1 MQTTSSPT
9 SATPSSDYK
18 AVPFFGWSILAILFI
33 AGSFIG
39 REVSAEDT
47 KDVFYDYG
55 FAVTTI
61 VYYAAL
67 VGLTFALAIPYPRTP
82 RALGLNRFRWR
93 WVAIAVGLI
102 LGVLIVS
109 VLLEPLLH
117 GGREQGLSPDEWQ
130 PEHAR
135 AFLLNGI
142 IVSTVVPFT
151 EELFFRGL
159 GVRALQFFGG
169 ISAVVITG
177 FVFGFSHGILA
188 ALPPLVLFG
197 IALGWVRLRSD
208 SVWPG
213 MFAHGFYNG
222 VGIRTNRVVCQISP
236 VRRALVVVLFVL
248 FVLAAPAT
256 AGATIPFTAQPSA
269 PRYGSQVML
278 SGTAEPG
285 DVVELF

>member
-18 AVPFFGWSILAILFI
+18 AVPFIGWSLLAVLFI
-33 AGSFIG
+33 AGSFLS
-39 REVSAEDT
+39 REISTEDT
-47 KDVFYDYG
+47 KNIFYDYD

-61 VYYAAL
+61 VWYAAL

-82 RALGLNRFRWR
+82 RALGLNPFRWR
-93 WVAIAVGLI
+93 WVGIAFGFI
-102 LGVLIVS
+102 IGVLILS

-135 AFLLNGI
+135 AFLLNGVL
-142 IVSTVVPFT
+142 VSTVVPFA

-169 ISAVVITG
+169 MSAVVITG
-177 FVFGFSHGILA
+177 LVFGFSHGVLG

-197 IALGWVRLRSD
+197 IALGWVRLRSG

-213 MFAHGFYNG
+213 VLAHGFFNA
-222 VGIRTNRVVCQISP
+222 VGI
-236 VRRALVVVLFVL
+236 LVVYLQ
-248 FVLAAPAT
+248 LA
-256 AGATIPFTAQPSA
+256 
-269 PRYGSQVML
+269 Y
-278 SGTAEPG
+278 
-285 DVVELF
+285 

>member
-1 MQTTSSPT
+1 MQTTSSPI

-18 AVPFFGWSILAILFI
+18 AVPFFGWSLLAVLFI
-33 AGSFIG
+33 AGSFLS
-39 REVSAEDT
+39 REISSEDT
-47 KDVFYDYG
+47 KNIFYDYG

-61 VYYAAL
+61 VWYAAL

-82 RALGLNRFRWR
+82 RALGLNPFRWR
-93 WVAIAVGLI
+93 WVGIAFGFI
-102 LGVLIVS
+102 IGVLILS

-135 AFLLNGI
+135 AFLLNGVL
-142 IVSTVVPFT
+142 VSTVVPFA

-169 ISAVVITG
+169 MSAVVITG
-177 FVFGFSHGILA
+177 LVFGFSHGVLG

-197 IALGWVRLRSD
+197 IALGWVRLRSG

-213 MFAHGFYNG
+213 VLAHGFFNA
-222 VGIRTNRVVCQISP
+222 VGI
-236 VRRALVVVLFVL
+236 LVVYL
-248 FVLAAPAT
+248 
-256 AGATIPFTAQPSA
+256 
-269 PRYGSQVML
+269 QV
-278 SGTAEPG
+278 AY
-285 DVVELF
+285 

>member
-1 MQTTSSPT
+1 MQTTSSPI

-18 AVPFFGWSILAILFI
+18 AVPFFGWSLLAVLFI
-33 AGSFIG
+33 AGSFLS
-39 REVSAEDT
+39 REISSEDT
-47 KDVFYDYG
+47 KNIFYDYD

-61 VYYAAL
+61 VWYAAL

-82 RALGLNRFRWR
+82 RALGLNPFRWR
-93 WVAIAVGLI
+93 WVGIAFGFI
-102 LGVLIVS
+102 IGVLILS

-135 AFLLNGI
+135 AFLLNGVL
-142 IVSTVVPFT
+142 VSTVVPFA

-169 ISAVVITG
+169 MPAVVITG
-177 FVFGFSHGILA
+177 LVFGFSHGVLG

-197 IALGWVRLRSD
+197 IALGWVRLRSG

-213 MFAHGFYNG
+213 VLAHGFFNA
-222 VGIRTNRVVCQISP
+222 VGI
-236 VRRALVVVLFVL
+236 LVVYLQ
-248 FVLAAPAT
+248 LA
-256 AGATIPFTAQPSA
+256 
-269 PRYGSQVML
+269 Y
-278 SGTAEPG
+278 
-285 DVVELF
+285 

>member
-1 MQTTSSPT
+1 MQTTSSPI

-18 AVPFFGWSILAILFI
+18 AVPFFGWSLLAVLFI
-33 AGSFIG
+33 AGSFLS
-39 REVSAEDT
+39 REISTEDT
-47 KDVFYDYG
+47 KNIFYDYD

-61 VYYAAL
+61 VWYAAL

-82 RALGLNRFRWR
+82 RALGLNPFRWR
-93 WVAIAVGLI
+93 WVGIAFGFI
-102 LGVLIVS
+102 IGVLILS

-135 AFLLNGI
+135 AFLLNGVL
-142 IVSTVVPFT
+142 VSTVVPFA

-169 ISAVVITG
+169 MSAVVITG
-177 FVFGFSHGILA
+177 LVFGFSHGVLG

-197 IALGWVRLRSD
+197 IALGWVRLRSG

-213 MFAHGFYNG
+213 VLAHGFFNA
-222 VGIRTNRVVCQISP
+222 VGI
-236 VRRALVVVLFVL
+236 LVVYL
-248 FVLAAPAT
+248 
-256 AGATIPFTAQPSA
+256 
-269 PRYGSQVML
+269 QV
-278 SGTAEPG
+278 AY
-285 DVVELF
+285 

>member
-18 AVPFFGWSILAILFI
+18 AVPFFGWSLLAVLFI
-33 AGSFIG
+33 AGSFLS
-39 REVSAEDT
+39 REISTEDT
-47 KDVFYDYG
+47 KNIFYDYD

-61 VYYAAL
+61 VWYAAL
-67 VGLTFALAIPYPRTP
+67 VGLTFALAIPYSRTP
-82 RALGLNRFRWR
+82 RALGLNPFRWR
-93 WVAIAVGLI
+93 WVGIAFGFI
-102 LGVLIVS
+102 IGVLILS

-135 AFLLNGI
+135 AFLLNGVL
-142 IVSTVVPFT
+142 VSTVVPFA

-169 ISAVVITG
+169 MSAVVITG
-177 FVFGFSHGILA
+177 LVFGFSHGVLG

-197 IALGWVRLRSD
+197 IALGWVRLRSG

-213 MFAHGFYNG
+213 VLAHGFFNA
-222 VGIRTNRVVCQISP
+222 VGI
-236 VRRALVVVLFVL
+236 LVVYLQ
-248 FVLAAPAT
+248 LA
-256 AGATIPFTAQPSA
+256 
-269 PRYGSQVML
+269 Y
-278 SGTAEPG
+278 
-285 DVVELF
+285 

>member
-18 AVPFFGWSILAILFI
+18 AVPFFGWSLLAVLFI
-33 AGSFIG
+33 AGSFLS
-39 REVSAEDT
+39 REINTEDT
-47 KDVFYDYG
+47 KNIFYDYD

-61 VYYAAL
+61 VWYAAL

-82 RALGLNRFRWR
+82 RALGLNPFRWR
-93 WVAIAVGLI
+93 WVGIAFGFI
-102 LGVLIVS
+102 IGVLILS

-135 AFLLNGI
+135 AFLLNGVL
-142 IVSTVVPFT
+142 VSTVVPFA

-169 ISAVVITG
+169 MSAVVITG
-177 FVFGFSHGILA
+177 LVFGFSHGVLG

-197 IALGWVRLRSD
+197 IVLGWVRLRSG

-213 MFAHGFYNG
+213 VLAHGFFNA
-222 VGIRTNRVVCQISP
+222 VGI
-236 VRRALVVVLFVL
+236 LVVYLQ
-248 FVLAAPAT
+248 LA
-256 AGATIPFTAQPSA
+256 
-269 PRYGSQVML
+269 Y
-278 SGTAEPG
+278 
-285 DVVELF
+285 

>member
-1 MQTTSSPT
+1 MQTTSSPI

-18 AVPFFGWSILAILFI
+18 AVPFFGWSLLAVLFI
-33 AGSFIG
+33 AGSFLS
-39 REVSAEDT
+39 REISSEDT
-47 KDVFYDYG
+47 KNIFYDYD

-61 VYYAAL
+61 VWYAAL

-82 RALGLNRFRWR
+82 RALGLNPFRWR
-93 WVAIAVGLI
+93 WVGIAFGFI
-102 LGVLIVS
+102 IGVLILS

-135 AFLLNGI
+135 AFLLNGVL
-142 IVSTVVPFT
+142 VSTVVPFA

-169 ISAVVITG
+169 MSAVVITG
-177 FVFGFSHGILA
+177 LVFGFSHGVLG

-197 IALGWVRLRSD
+197 IALGWVRLRSG

-213 MFAHGFYNG
+213 VLAHGFFNA
-222 VGIRTNRVVCQISP
+222 VGI
-236 VRRALVVVLFVL
+236 LVVYLQ
-248 FVLAAPAT
+248 LA
-256 AGATIPFTAQPSA
+256 
-269 PRYGSQVML
+269 Y
-278 SGTAEPG
+278 
-285 DVVELF
+285 

>member
-9 SATPSSDYK
+9 TATPSSDYK
-18 AVPFFGWSILAILFI
+18 AVPFFGWSLLAVLFV
-33 AGSFIG
+33 AGSFLS
-39 REVSAEDT
+39 REISTEDT
-47 KDVFYDYG
+47 KNIFYDYD

-61 VYYAAL
+61 VWYAAL

-82 RALGLNRFRWR
+82 RALGLNPFRWR
-93 WVAIAVGLI
+93 WVGIAFGFI
-102 LGVLIVS
+102 IGVLILS

-135 AFLLNGI
+135 AFLLNGVL
-142 IVSTVVPFT
+142 VSTVVPFA

-169 ISAVVITG
+169 MSAVVITG
-177 FVFGFSHGILA
+177 LVFGFSHGVLG

-197 IALGWVRLRSD
+197 IALGWIRLRSG

-213 MFAHGFYNG
+213 VLAHGFFNAI
-222 VGIRTNRVVCQISP
+222 GI
-236 VRRALVVVLFVL
+236 LVVYLQ
-248 FVLAAPAT
+248 LA
-256 AGATIPFTAQPSA
+256 
-269 PRYGSQVML
+269 Y
-278 SGTAEPG
+278 
-285 DVVELF
+285 

>member
-18 AVPFFGWSILAILFI
+18 AVPFFGWSLLAVLFI
-33 AGSFIG
+33 AGSFLS
-39 REVSAEDT
+39 REISTEDT
-47 KDVFYDYG
+47 KNIFYDYD

-61 VYYAAL
+61 VWYAAL
-67 VGLTFALAIPYPRTP
+67 VGLTFALAIPYPRTS
-82 RALGLNRFRWR
+82 RALGLNPFRWR
-93 WVAIAVGLI
+93 WVGIAFGFI
-102 LGVLIVS
+102 IGVLILS

-135 AFLLNGI
+135 AFLLNGVL
-142 IVSTVVPFT
+142 VSTVVPFA

-169 ISAVVITG
+169 MSAVVITG
-177 FVFGFSHGILA
+177 LVFGFSHGVLG

-197 IALGWVRLRSD
+197 FALGWVRLRSG

-213 MFAHGFYNG
+213 VLAHGFFNA
-222 VGIRTNRVVCQISP
+222 VGI
-236 VRRALVVVLFVL
+236 LVVYLQ
-248 FVLAAPAT
+248 LA
-256 AGATIPFTAQPSA
+256 
-269 PRYGSQVML
+269 Y
-278 SGTAEPG
+278 
-285 DVVELF
+285 

>member
-18 AVPFFGWSILAILFI
+18 AVPFFGWSLLAALFI
-33 AGSFIG
+33 AGSFLS
-39 REVSAEDT
+39 REISTEDT
-47 KDVFYDYG
+47 KNIFYDYD

-61 VYYAAL
+61 VWYAAL

-82 RALGLNRFRWR
+82 RALGLNPFRWR
-93 WVAIAVGLI
+93 WVGIAFGFI
-102 LGVLIVS
+102 IGVLILS

-135 AFLLNGI
+135 AFLLNGVL
-142 IVSTVVPFT
+142 VSTVVPFA

-169 ISAVVITG
+169 MSAVVITG
-177 FVFGFSHGILA
+177 LVFGFSHGVLG

-197 IALGWVRLRSD
+197 FALGWVRLRSG

-213 MFAHGFYNG
+213 VLAHGFFNA
-222 VGIRTNRVVCQISP
+222 VGI
-236 VRRALVVVLFVL
+236 LVVYLQ
-248 FVLAAPAT
+248 LA
-256 AGATIPFTAQPSA
+256 
-269 PRYGSQVML
+269 Y
-278 SGTAEPG
+278 
-285 DVVELF
+285 

>member
-9 SATPSSDYK
+9 SATPSRDYK
-18 AVPFFGWSILAILFI
+18 AVPFVGWSILASLFI
-33 AGSFIG
+33 AGSFAS
-39 REVSAEDT
+39 REISTEDT
-47 KDVFYDYG
+47 QNIFYDYG

-61 VYYAAL
+61 VYYAIL

-82 RALGLNRFRWR
+82 RALGLNPFRWR
-93 WVAIAVGLI
+93 WAGIAIGLI
-102 LGVLIVS
+102 IGVLIVS

-142 IVSTVVPFT
+142 IISTVVPFT

-159 GVRALQFFGG
+159 GVRALRFLGG
-169 ISAVVITG
+169 MSAVVITG
-177 FVFGFSHGILA
+177 FVFGFSHGILG
-188 ALPPLVLFG
+188 ALPPLILFG

-213 MFAHGFYNG
+213 ILAHGFYNA
-222 VGIRTNRVVCQISP
+222 VGILIVYLQ
-236 VRRALVVVLFVL
+236 
-248 FVLAAPAT
+248 LA
-256 AGATIPFTAQPSA
+256 
-269 PRYGSQVML
+269 Y
-278 SGTAEPG
+278 
-285 DVVELF
+285 

>member
-18 AVPFFGWSILAILFI
+18 AVPFFGWSLLAVLFI
-33 AGSFIG
+33 AGSFLS
-39 REVSAEDT
+39 REISTEDT
-47 KDVFYDYG
+47 KNIFYDYD

-61 VYYAAL
+61 VWYAAL

-82 RALGLNRFRWR
+82 RALGLNPFRWR
-93 WVAIAVGLI
+93 WVGIAFVFI
-102 LGVLIVS
+102 IGVLILS

-130 PEHAR
+130 PEHAK
-135 AFLLNGI
+135 AFLLNGVL
-142 IVSTVVPFT
+142 VSTVVPFA

-169 ISAVVITG
+169 MSAVVITG
-177 FVFGFSHGILA
+177 LVFGSSHGVLG

-197 IALGWVRLRSD
+197 IALGWVRLRSG

-213 MFAHGFYNG
+213 VLAHGFFNA
-222 VGIRTNRVVCQISP
+222 VGI
-236 VRRALVVVLFVL
+236 LVVYLQ
-248 FVLAAPAT
+248 LA
-256 AGATIPFTAQPSA
+256 
-269 PRYGSQVML
+269 Y
-278 SGTAEPG
+278 
-285 DVVELF
+285 

>member
-1 MQTTSSPT
+1 MQTTSSPI

-18 AVPFFGWSILAILFI
+18 AVPFFGWSLLAVLFI
-33 AGSFIG
+33 AGSFLS
-39 REVSAEDT
+39 REISSEDT
-47 KDVFYDYG
+47 KNIFYDYD

-61 VYYAAL
+61 VWYAAL

-82 RALGLNRFRWR
+82 RALGLNPFRWR
-93 WVAIAVGLI
+93 WVGIAFGFI
-102 LGVLIVS
+102 IGVLIIS

-135 AFLLNGI
+135 AFLLNGVL
-142 IVSTVVPFT
+142 VSTVVPFA

-169 ISAVVITG
+169 MSAVVITG
-177 FVFGFSHGILA
+177 LVFGFSHGVLG

-197 IALGWVRLRSD
+197 IALGWVRLRSG

-213 MFAHGFYNG
+213 VLAHGFFNA
-222 VGIRTNRVVCQISP
+222 VGI
-236 VRRALVVVLFVL
+236 LVVYLQ
-248 FVLAAPAT
+248 LA
-256 AGATIPFTAQPSA
+256 
-269 PRYGSQVML
+269 Y
-278 SGTAEPG
+278 
-285 DVVELF
+285 

>member
-18 AVPFFGWSILAILFI
+18 AVPFIGWSLLAVLFI
-33 AGSFIG
+33 AGSFLS
-39 REVSAEDT
+39 REISTEDT
-47 KDVFYDYG
+47 RNIFYDYG

-61 VYYAAL
+61 VWYAAL

-82 RALGLNRFRWR
+82 RALGLNPFRWR
-93 WVAIAVGLI
+93 WVGIAIGFI
-102 LGVLIVS
+102 IGVLILS

-135 AFLLNGI
+135 AFLLNGVL
-142 IVSTVVPFT
+142 VSTVVPFA

-169 ISAVVITG
+169 MSAVVMTAL
-177 FVFGFSHGILA
+177 VFGFSHGVLG

-197 IALGWVRLRSD
+197 IALGWVRLRSG

-213 MFAHGFYNG
+213 VLAHGFFNA
-222 VGIRTNRVVCQISP
+222 VGI
-236 VRRALVVVLFVL
+236 LVVYLQ
-248 FVLAAPAT
+248 LA
-256 AGATIPFTAQPSA
+256 
-269 PRYGSQVML
+269 Y
-278 SGTAEPG
+278 
-285 DVVELF
+285 

>member
-18 AVPFFGWSILAILFI
+18 AVPFIGWSLLAVLFI
-33 AGSFIG
+33 AVSFLS
-39 REVSAEDT
+39 REISTEDT
-47 KDVFYDYG
+47 RNIFYDYG

-61 VYYAAL
+61 VWYAAL

-82 RALGLNRFRWR
+82 RALGLNPFRWR
-93 WVAIAVGLI
+93 WVGIAIGFI
-102 LGVLIVS
+102 IGVLILS

-135 AFLLNGI
+135 AFLLNGVL
-142 IVSTVVPFT
+142 VSTVVPFA

-169 ISAVVITG
+169 MSAVVITG
-177 FVFGFSHGILA
+177 LVFGFSHGVLG

-197 IALGWVRLRSD
+197 IALGWVRLRSG

-213 MFAHGFYNG
+213 VLAHGFFNA
-222 VGIRTNRVVCQISP
+222 VGI
-236 VRRALVVVLFVL
+236 LVVYLQ
-248 FVLAAPAT
+248 LA
-256 AGATIPFTAQPSA
+256 
-269 PRYGSQVML
+269 Y
-278 SGTAEPG
+278 
-285 DVVELF
+285 